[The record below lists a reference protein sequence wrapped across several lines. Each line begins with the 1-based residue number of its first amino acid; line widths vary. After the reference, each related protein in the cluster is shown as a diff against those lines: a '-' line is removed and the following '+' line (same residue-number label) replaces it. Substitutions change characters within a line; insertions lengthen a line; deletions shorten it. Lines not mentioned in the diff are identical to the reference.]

1 MAWMASDEC
10 SFSTGAVYDVLT
22 VMLLAALL
30 PAAVDAEPPLPREGS
45 RVAQLG
51 LPLVQGADW
60 RQWDSFLTNVVKKLG
75 DDLAEPRREQ
85 LRELFLDSRYQ
96 LVQTVSAGGADP
108 VPRLFVDTWNRLGP
122 VLKQALPE
130 LPPQTA
136 GQYAGFVSAMDAVTS
151 LGGVAERLGV
161 MRVTPDALR
170 RASAVLGTTATD
182 PLEYTVDVD
191 AGLRALLGFSES
203 LPAPRL
209 SRSIDWHAP
218 TGLATWFLGPAFAAD
233 ADFDRLNRWVPSSA
247 ELPSYLA
254 EVRKLLTQA
263 SAASLAK
270 TKLAPSYHALYRH
283 IVYSAAWQESC
294 WRQFVRTGERLTPL
308 ASATGDVGMMQV
320 NRNTWRGV
328 YDLNGLSGDI
338 AYNTSAGSE
347 ILLYYLSRFAIR
359 KKEDAQP
366 GGHLARATYSAY
378 NGGPRQLGRY
388 RNAKTPVTWKR
399 VDDAFW
405 TKFRAVSAGQELGV
419 RSCYAP

>member
-1 MAWMASDEC
+1 
-10 SFSTGAVYDVLT
+10 
-22 VMLLAALL
+22 
-30 PAAVDAEPPLPREGS
+30 
-45 RVAQLG
+45 
-51 LPLVQGADW
+51 
-60 RQWDSFLTNVVKKLG
+60 
-75 DDLAEPRREQ
+75 
-85 LRELFLDSRYQ
+85 
-96 LVQTVSAGGADP
+96 
-108 VPRLFVDTWNRLGP
+108 
-122 VLKQALPE
+122 
-130 LPPQTA
+130 
-136 GQYAGFVSAMDAVTS
+136 
-151 LGGVAERLGV
+151 
-161 MRVTPDALR
+161 
-170 RASAVLGTTATD
+170 
-182 PLEYTVDVD
+182 
-191 AGLRALLGFSES
+191 LRALLGFSES

-209 SRSIDWHAP
+209 SRPTDWQAP
-218 TGLATWFLGPAFAAD
+218 TGLSTWFLGPAFAAD

-270 TKLAPSYHALYRH
+270 TKLSPSYHTLYRH

-294 WRQFVRTGERLTPL
+294 WRQFVRTGETLSPL

-338 AYNTSAGSE
+338 AYNTNAGSE

-419 RSCYAP
+419 RSCYGR